1 MKRHYAAPVHKAY
14 AVAAIGLIAVLG
26 CLVWLGS
33 TAGATDSFPIKPVNG
48 PEHKTVEV
56 KGVSKNKAQITIC
69 ERGDCQ
75 SAVVY
80 GGDVRLAL
88 SFAGVTAFE
97 GTAP

>member
-1 MKRHYAAPVHKAY
+1 MKRNTLIVAALC
-14 AVAAIGLIAVLG
+14 VAAILLTVAATGI
-26 CLVWLGS
+26 
-33 TAGATDSFPIKPVNG
+33 AGATDSFPIKPVNG

-56 KGVSKNKAQITIC
+56 KKASKNKAKITIC

-75 SAVVY
+75 SAIVY
-80 GGDVRLAL
+80 GGDLRLAL